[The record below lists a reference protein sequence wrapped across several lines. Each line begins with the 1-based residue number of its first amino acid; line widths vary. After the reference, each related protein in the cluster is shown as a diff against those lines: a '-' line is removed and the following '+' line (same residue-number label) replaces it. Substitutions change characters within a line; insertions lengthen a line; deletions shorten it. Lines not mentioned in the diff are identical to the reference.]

1 MATSLNKMALG
12 ILEFKMS
19 RKQRFY
25 YLITKKDSAGREAS
39 GSARPL
45 HWFNIRKKFNL
56 RKHLRGT
63 KIFLKSILTV

>member
-25 YLITKKDSAGREAS
+25 YLTTTKKIRPAE
-39 GSARPL
+39 RPL
-45 HWFNIRKKFNL
+45 ALPGPFTGQTTSKVS
-56 RKHLRGT
+56 
-63 KIFLKSILTV
+63 IF